1 MIEVSVLDS
10 RKIKY
15 ILESIAE
22 IVDEASF
29 FFDENS
35 FRINGADPSIISKV
49 EVYLNKEF
57 FNDYHVDESRE
68 LGVEMSSLDKIAKR
82 ILFNDKFTMKSK
94 INEGSLE
101 LVLDGGIER
110 RFDASL
116 IEISNNLPKIA
127 LEFPVMVEIDTET
140 FKNSIKD
147 LAVIGGSVIF
157 DASPG
162 QMVMSSI
169 GETGNAV
176 VTIKNANDTV
186 REMLVN
192 KSCSARYNISYLMSF
207 LKAGLISDT
216 IRIFFG
222 DKDLP
227 LKLEFVFD
235 NGNMMFYLAPMEY

>member
-1 MIEVSVLDS
+1 MIEASVLDS

-29 FFDENS
+29 VFDETS

-49 EVYLNKEF
+49 EVYLNKDF
-57 FNDYHVDESRE
+57 FNEYYVEEPSEMGVD
-68 LGVEMSSLDKIAKR
+68 MSSLDKIAKR
-82 ILFNDKFTMKSK
+82 ILFNDKFTIKSRA
-94 INEGSLE
+94 NENSLE
-101 LVLDGGIER
+101 LILDGDIQR
-110 RFDASL
+110 KFDASL
-116 IEISNNLPKIA
+116 IDISNNLPKIS
-127 LEFPVMVEIDTET
+127 LEFPVMVEIDAET

-162 QMVMSSI
+162 QMIMSSI

-176 VTIKNANDTV
+176 VTIKNVNGTV
-186 REMLVN
+186 KEMLVN

-207 LKAGLISDT
+207 LKAGQISDT
-216 IRIFFG
+216 IKIFFG